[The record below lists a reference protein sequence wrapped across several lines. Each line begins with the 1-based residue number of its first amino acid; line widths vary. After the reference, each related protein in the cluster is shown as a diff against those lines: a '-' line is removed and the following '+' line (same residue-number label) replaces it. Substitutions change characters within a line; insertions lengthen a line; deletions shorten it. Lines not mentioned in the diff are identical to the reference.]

1 MIGQKLHDLLDVL
14 SISHVKLLDFKC
26 VSSSDKRLN
35 VLKQIIHEKELSIE
49 RLNDF
54 LEKEVRKLWPNSSEK
69 EHNLKIRRTVNY
81 FVDQIEKVILDSFL
95 EKNSAAKNVLLA
107 KAVEKTGNMNL
118 LNRYFDKAYSISVE
132 EEDNFYQL
140 MGLNGKIR
148 MRYASQSE
156 KDLEEALHLN
166 EEFITVLKYT
176 NDQKLAEYYNNI
188 SNIYLEKNAV
198 VNSRK
203 EEINAEI
210 SKILKRDLSIIH
222 QVSFNFSLA
231 KLNYKY
237 AVRDIYFEKA
247 KHLLSLVE
255 LKNNEYYVLERRIR
269 FLELRLSFFTGKDLT
284 TLIHLADE
292 ILNSESGFSIINNNT
307 LFYKILFLVVK
318 GDLEMARKLLED
330 KHVYF
335 KGTSGILM
343 ENFLLAVIHE
353 NSGDFKKA
361 IQLLNPI
368 MYSSQYFFAVFARL
382 LLIKIHLKRE
392 NRALCK
398 SLIDSTSKFLIQNSG
413 NPLGMKSN
421 QIILDILKKRI
432 SNRKEGVVDYQNL
445 TVFHTYLIS

>member
-432 SNRKEGVVDYQNL
+432 SNRKEIGVDYQNL